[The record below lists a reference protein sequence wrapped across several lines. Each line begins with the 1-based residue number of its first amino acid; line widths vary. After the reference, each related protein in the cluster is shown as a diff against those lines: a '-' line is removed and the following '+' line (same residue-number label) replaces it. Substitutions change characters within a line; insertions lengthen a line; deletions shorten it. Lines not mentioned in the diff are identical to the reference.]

1 MKKKFGI
8 FKFLVLIGIGLL
20 IGLIIICKDGLK
32 TEVVDRIPILKI
44 SKVESHSS
52 PLILK
57 HENAENEQNSAE
69 NKLAENKIL
78 RESKNEPANVEQA
91 EEEKLFWLEK
101 IKRENAIERLN
112 KNNLSEKERQEYEE
126 IYKRLSQLD
135 SFIYKNKMDSLAAKV
150 AEVEEQHDK
159 RLKELGISKQ
169 N

>member
-8 FKFLVLIGIGLL
+8 FKFLVLVGIGLL
-20 IGLIIICKDGLK
+20 IGVLIIFKVSLK
-32 TEVVDRIPILKI
+32 TEVVDRIPILKS
-44 SKVESHSS
+44 SKAESHNS
-52 PLILK
+52 PLILNQK
-57 HENAENEQNSAE
+57 NIENKQNAAE
-69 NKLAENKIL
+69 NKLAENKVFS
-78 RESKNEPANVEQA
+78 ESNNEPANLEQA
-91 EEEKLFWLEK
+91 EEEKLFLLEK

-150 AEVEEQHDK
+150 AEVEEQHEK
-159 RLKELGISKQ
+159 KLQELGISKR